1 MVHKKVRVGASVVG
15 VLALMLIVTGC
26 SSEGD
31 AVRVPEVNKSSADPV
46 KVKTDLWRELDAVQE
61 LAGGE
66 WTKQDSRIPNQCGK
80 PGKAFSYNGTRVM
93 QEQVADPKALAD
105 AVAKSWEEKGFTVS
119 RQSFAEWHFGVTAHL
134 KDGGEFYLSNDGTD
148 HRFFVSGTTGCYPGD
163 YLEIVKN
170 DKKELK
176 EREPLSSPSPSE

>member
-1 MVHKKVRVGASVVG
+1 M
-15 VLALMLIVTGC
+15 
-26 SSEGD
+26 
-31 AVRVPEVNKSSADPV
+31 
-46 KVKTDLWRELDAVQE
+46 KVKTDLWREFDAVQE

-66 WTKQDSRIPNQCGK
+66 WSNKDSPLANRCTG
-80 PGKAFSYNGTRVM
+80 GGAFYYNGTRIM

-148 HRFFVSGTTGCYPGD
+148 HRFGVSGSTGCYPGD
-163 YLEIVKN
+163 SRAIAEK
-170 DKKELK
+170 DMKELEEK
-176 EREPLSSPSPSE
+176 ESSSSPSPTS